1 MVLFETSGRLR
12 PMSPLGLGSPR
23 VAPRS
28 SDFGPVATRRSART
42 SRGSPTLPA
51 FAGRASLASPP
62 PRLKG
67 IDSLHEHLPAL
78 AGELPSPH
86 RGEEVELR
94 ADRRD
99 NSEWGLDVLEDLDT
113 DIAKMTARHQ
123 GHVLPD
129 DQVEAELQYKQQLFV
144 DRQVLHLSRRRLVG
158 DPLAPVA
165 GSASAFDCLAS
176 GLPVGEKHKLMAYD
190 SILSMCNHY
199 ESRLHEQHGTMV
211 KMEHKCWINTEF
223 EKRIGMLEETL
234 AEREAQIAQLQK
246 DLKSGKPVEMS
257 AGAKDEVEEALESTL
272 SSLKAEARSQDLSD
286 EEKAALAAMPGWS
299 LEKWM
304 ESISVKAIIT
314 ESILNH
320 IRGAGAVVNSQ
331 VELRFMQ
338 QLGKAG
344 SRDTVIALLRSSTMI
359 NDLADALWKGIM
371 ELKHDFDSSS
381 KGPDPKVEAAKKAQK
396 EAEAKA
402 MEEKESLENE
412 VAMAEEKRQEA
423 KKEREKLREEARE
436 EAQQTIEELA
446 NIETKV
452 SKELQSAR
460 ETLESARA
468 ENAPPD
474 VLLSLEGK
482 LEAAEEAVE
491 DASAAVLDAK
501 ETEGQREAEAA
512 KEDKKIEME
521 DAAARQREEAK
532 MKEAKAKIKSAM
544 MDIEGS
550 GARQLSYAPPAV
562 FFAGLGTIVGRCG
575 AEPEEYIKLQ
585 MLMEH
590 EHVRAPGMIAK
601 CSIAQLHC

>member
-1 MVLFETSGRLR
+1 
-12 PMSPLGLGSPR
+12 
-23 VAPRS
+23 
-28 SDFGPVATRRSART
+28 
-42 SRGSPTLPA
+42 
-51 FAGRASLASPP
+51 
-62 PRLKG
+62 
-67 IDSLHEHLPAL
+67 
-78 AGELPSPH
+78 
-86 RGEEVELR
+86 
-94 ADRRD
+94 
-99 NSEWGLDVLEDLDT
+99 
-113 DIAKMTARHQ
+113 
-123 GHVLPD
+123 
-129 DQVEAELQYKQQLFV
+129 
-144 DRQVLHLSRRRLVG
+144 
-158 DPLAPVA
+158 
-165 GSASAFDCLAS
+165 
-176 GLPVGEKHKLMAYD
+176 
-190 SILSMCNHY
+190 
-199 ESRLHEQHGTMV
+199 
-211 KMEHKCWINTEF
+211 
-223 EKRIGMLEETL
+223 
-234 AEREAQIAQLQK
+234 
-246 DLKSGKPVEMS
+246 
-257 AGAKDEVEEALESTL
+257 
-272 SSLKAEARSQDLSD
+272 
-286 EEKAALAAMPGWS
+286 MPGWS